1 MRRAAPSRRSARRD
15 AKAARRRW
23 TRQIRRG
30 LDRAPPASALRR
42 RRARPPE
49 RARRAPARPP
59 ARRAPP
65 QVFASN
71 VHEEAQE
78 EDILDKFG
86 EFGEVKNIHVNLDR
100 RTGFVKGYALIEY
113 AVLAEAEAAI
123 AEMDGADL
131 LGQTLAVD
139 WAFRKEDGKRQRR
152 R

>member
-1 MRRAAPSRRSARRD
+1 MDVDEEIEVDVTKGRL
-15 AKAARRRW
+15 K
-23 TRQIRRG
+23 TKGRG
-30 LDRAPPASALRR
+30 H
-42 RRARPPE
+42 RARQDGNDSEIGRGGVFESIDSAKGGPVKSVE
-49 RARRAPARPP
+49 GWI
-59 ARRAPP
+59 
-65 QVFASN
+65 VFASN

>member
-1 MRRAAPSRRSARRD
+1 MRKLRAAGGPVKSVEGWIARRPRLRCDAAARARPTRARAAPA
-15 AKAARRRW
+15 
-23 TRQIRRG
+23 G
-30 LDRAPPASALRR
+30 
-42 RRARPPE
+42 
-49 RARRAPARPP
+49 PP